1 MGVLPGFFDLS
12 RLQAI
17 DILAIIAISGLVPML
32 GNLGLA
38 LFIDR
43 ARRLLASPARI
54 RRVTM
59 VSGLLLIAVGIVLGL
74 T

>member
-1 MGVLPGFFDLS
+1 
-12 RLQAI
+12 
-17 DILAIIAISGLVPML
+17 ML

-43 ARRLLASPARI
+43 ARQLLASPARI

-59 VSGLLLIAVGIVLGL
+59 ISGALLIAVGIVIGL

>member
-1 MGVLPGFFDLS
+1 LPGFFDLS